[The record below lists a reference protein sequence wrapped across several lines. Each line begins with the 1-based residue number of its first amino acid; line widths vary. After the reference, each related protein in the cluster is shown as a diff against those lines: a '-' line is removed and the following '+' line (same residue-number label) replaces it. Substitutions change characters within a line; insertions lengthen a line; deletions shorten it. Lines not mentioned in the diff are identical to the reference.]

1 MHLLGIKRMTLA
13 LLAPYT
19 IIFELYRILNVLF
32 FLSIYYYIVHLESVC
47 LLNTQS
53 SWYEFVFGQRGVMTL
68 LIKDL
73 ICPLSSSACT
83 HTHIPLLLWG
93 SEPTRSQIKATSQL
107 PHQHYLQWFYTRGG
121 ERWFSRTTLLQSLA
135 PTLKNP
141 GGKIPDRILK
151 TLISYFRCVWLGLE
165 LNSAGTSALQDQRP
179 PPVLHS
185 LPPLSCKVY
194 LLQWTV
200 FQKSNVNLTKIT
212 NKCTIMVF

>member
-1 MHLLGIKRMTLA
+1 MYRYDMCKFEMKISMCGLCIYWESNVWPWHCYMAYGIV
-13 LLAPYT
+13 PYT
-19 IIFELYRILNVLF
+19 ILFELYGILNVLF
-32 FLSIYYYIVHLESVC
+32 FLSIYYYVVHLESVC

-53 SWYEFVFGQRGVMTL
+53 SWYEFVFGQTGVMTL

-107 PHQHYLQWFYTRGG
+107 PHQHYLQWFYTRG
-121 ERWFSRTTLLQSLA
+121 WSSRATLLQSLA

-141 GGKIPDRILK
+141 GEKIPDRILK

-165 LNSAGTSALQDQRP
+165 LNSAGHRP
-179 PPVLHS
+179 S
-185 LPPLSCKVY
+185 RI
-194 LLQWTV
+194 
-200 FQKSNVNLTKIT
+200 NVPHPFYTL
-212 NKCTIMVF
+212 CRL

>member
-73 ICPLSSSACT
+73 ICPLSYIRTSPSC
-83 HTHIPLLLWG
+83 
-93 SEPTRSQIKATSQL
+93 SEGQNRLARRLKQRHSCLTSIICSDST
-107 PHQHYLQWFYTRGG
+107 PGVGNVDSRG
-121 ERWFSRTTLLQSLA
+121 
-135 PTLKNP
+135 
-141 GGKIPDRILK
+141 
-151 TLISYFRCVWLGLE
+151 
-165 LNSAGTSALQDQRP
+165 
-179 PPVLHS
+179 
-185 LPPLSCKVY
+185 PLSCRV
-194 LLQWTV
+194 
-200 FQKSNVNLTKIT
+200 
-212 NKCTIMVF
+212 